1 MLNEFQKCLPKI
13 LAEEGGYSNHRLDPG
28 GATQKGVTQAV
39 YDDFRQG
46 KGLKVANVKNI
57 SQSEVEEIYRV
68 RYWNLIKGES
78 LPSGVSY
85 TVFDA
90 AVNSGVG
97 QSIKWLQRAVGVN
110 ADGVIGPRTINAVKA
125 YHDMDALVDK
135 LCDIRLAFLKQLKTF
150 PTFGK
155 GWSARV
161 ARVRSQGKVWADSDT
176 TEDSVDVDSSPK
188 AFISDAKQAPSTTVG
203 ASVASVGGGG
213 VAVSALL
220 DQAKDQLMPYSGQNT
235 AIDKVI
241 SIVVVV
247 SLVVTV
253 GGIAYGV
260 YASRKKA
267 RMKEDIGAI

>member
-13 LAEEGGYSNHRLDPG
+13 LAEEGGYSNHPKDPG
-28 GATQKGVTQAV
+28 GATQKGVTQNV

-57 SQSEVEEIYRV
+57 SQGEVEEIYRV

-78 LPSGVSY
+78 LPAGVSY
-85 TVFDA
+85 VCFDA

-125 YHDMDALVDK
+125 FHDMDALVDK
-135 LCDIRLAFLKQLKTF
+135 LCDLRMAFLRQLKTF

-161 ARVRSQGKVWADSDT
+161 ARVRKQGKVWADSDT
-176 TEDSVDVDSSPK
+176 TEDTVEVDSSPK

-235 AIDKVI
+235 AIDKII

-267 RMKEDIGAI
+267 RMKEDIGVQ